1 MEKIRQE
8 EEMVRGN
15 TGKKDGEELRREK
28 KCVCCK
34 RAKHK
39 TWEEGGGKREID
51 AESGRLGE
59 SLSVSA
65 YLSHADDDE
74 SLVKLVT

>member
-1 MEKIRQE
+1 M
-8 EEMVRGN
+8 
-15 TGKKDGEELRREK
+15 
-28 KCVCCK
+28 
-34 RAKHK
+34 
-39 TWEEGGGKREID
+39 D

-74 SLVKLVT
+74 SLAKLVT